1 MSFYRD
7 SSSPQV
13 NILPSC
19 NLHGCRFVEDFP
31 NGCPLAAANPLSAVH
46 ELQEL
51 GYQLFLNS
59 EPASMVFHR
68 YDTCNSCV
76 RRLLSHPIVRQLRHD
91 LAEVRDR
98 ASADVPT
105 GVAQSPE
112 RANVAGTANGR
123 VRIPLS
129 LYARHRRRP
138 KND

>member
-7 SSSPQV
+7 SSSQQV
-13 NILPSC
+13 KALPSC
-19 NLHGCRFVEDFP
+19 NLHGCRLFEDFP
-31 NGCPLAAANPLSAVH
+31 DGCPLAAANPLTALH
-46 ELQEL
+46 DLQKR
-51 GYQLFLNS
+51 GYRLASQS
-59 EPASMVFHR
+59 EPAGMEFHR
-68 YDTCNSCV
+68 YKTCNSCV
-76 RRLLSHPIVRQLRHD
+76 GRLLSHPIVRQLRHD

-112 RANVAGTANGR
+112 PENVAGTANGR
-123 VRIPLS
+123 VRIPRS